1 MLGSVLLHGRKQM
14 KIREAMGLGLTVAS
28 VLISAQLL
36 SAQDTPIGDVAR
48 QARADKSQAPH
59 ASKVVTDEDLGPHLA
74 PVAETDDPAQVVN
87 KARRAWMAA
96 TPPTCRHEVSN
107 TSGPG
112 ASAESLR
119 EIAGPDRMHFVVN
132 RRGGAD
138 PGRMELI
145 LIGDDMY
152 SRSGAG
158 PWRKNPAAG
167 STTGTSQLNWLP
179 EPLAGEY
186 ASGELKLVRRDAIAG
201 SPTFLYETK
210 FHPGG
215 VAFRDRTID
224 FWIGAND
231 NLLRKI
237 EMLTKETAPGL
248 AGIEDRETIT
258 CSYGAPPEIKPPI

>member
-1 MLGSVLLHGRKQM
+1 MYGKRQTR
-14 KIREAMGLGLTVAS
+14 IREAVRLGLTVAS
-28 VLISAQLL
+28 VLISAQLI

-48 QARADKSQAPH
+48 QARADKSGAAH
-59 ASKVVTDEDLGPHLA
+59 AKKVVTDEDLGPHLA

-112 ASAESLR
+112 ASAESIR
-119 EIAGPDRMHFVVN
+119 EIAGRDRMHLIVT

-145 LIGDDMY
+145 LIGDDTY
-152 SRSGAG
+152 SRTGAG

-167 STTGTSQLNWLP
+167 TPAGTLQSDWIP

-231 NLLRKI
+231 NLLRRI
-237 EMLTKETAPGL
+237 EMLTKETAPGMG
-248 AGIEDRETIT
+248 GIEDRETIT
-258 CSYGAPPEIKPPI
+258 CSYGAVPEIKPPI

>member
-1 MLGSVLLHGRKQM
+1 MLGSVLLRGRRQM
-14 KIREAMGLGLTVAS
+14 KIRGAIRLGLTVAS
-28 VLISAQLL
+28 VLTSAQLL

-48 QARADKSQAPH
+48 QARAEKSQAAH
-59 ASKVVTDEDLGPHLA
+59 ANKVVTDEDMGPHLA
-74 PVAETDDPAQVVN
+74 PVAETDDPVQVVN
-87 KARRAWMAA
+87 KARRAWIAA

-112 ASAESLR
+112 ASAESVR
-119 EIAGPDRMHFVVN
+119 EIAGPDRMHLVVD
-132 RRGGAD
+132 RRGGTD

-152 SRSGAG
+152 SRTGTG
-158 PWRKNPAAG
+158 PWRKNPATGNPA
-167 STTGTSQLNWLP
+167 GTSQLNWFP

-186 ASGELKLVRRDAIAG
+186 ATGELKLVRRDAIAG

-224 FWIGAND
+224 FWVGAND

-237 EMLTKETAPGL
+237 EMVTKETAPGMG
-248 AGIEDRETIT
+248 GIEDRETIT
-258 CSYGAPPEIKPPI
+258 CSYGAVPEIKPPI